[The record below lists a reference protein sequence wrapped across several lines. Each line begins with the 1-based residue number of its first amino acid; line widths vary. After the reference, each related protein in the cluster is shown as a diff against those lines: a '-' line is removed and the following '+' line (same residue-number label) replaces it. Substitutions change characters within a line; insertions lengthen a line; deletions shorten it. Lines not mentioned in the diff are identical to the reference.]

1 MQSYYQREAA
11 EKAKRYQIGKAQ
23 GIEIGNLIRVQSG
36 YRSSDGICKV
46 LSVKDH
52 PKHMSLTFKV
62 KRLIKADGTLVKNS
76 KTTYDVDMT
85 NATKVNPESLFQEAL
100 KAAEEIRD
108 HLLVNTQ

>member
-11 EKAKRYQIGKAQ
+11 QRIKNYEAGKAQ

-46 LSVKDH
+46 LSIKDH
-52 PKHMSLTFKV
+52 PKHMSLTFTV

-76 KTTYDVDMT
+76 KTTYGVDMT
-85 NATKVNPESLFQEAL
+85 NATKVNPDILFEEAL
-100 KAAEEIRD
+100 KAAEEVRN
-108 HLLVNTQ
+108 HLLVNA